1 MIPIALS
8 YKIIKNPASTEAS
21 PRHLEILDLT
31 AYQVREEAAVWEEET
46 VPEERNVLE
55 EELRRKLTEENERL
69 REELLAEAALAV
81 EDLKEA
87 AYGEAREEGYQAGLA
102 AAKAEGQR
110 IRENAMNLLKEAQ
123 NRAKTYFLEESDRLL
138 QLSVD
143 IAEKIIRQTLD
154 RQEEGILCLA
164 RPILQDYAKTESLI
178 VTCHPDLLAEVQ
190 SRRGEIEKLCPQ
202 ARILI
207 LEDKTLEPQGL
218 ILENEDQITD
228 LQIKK
233 QLQRFLEL
241 AKG

>member
-1 MIPIALS
+1 
-8 YKIIKNPASTEAS
+8 
-21 PRHLEILDLT
+21 
-31 AYQVREEAAVWEEET
+31 
-46 VPEERNVLE
+46 
-55 EELRRKLTEENERL
+55 
-69 REELLAEAALAV
+69 
-81 EDLKEA
+81 
-87 AYGEAREEGYQAGLA
+87 
-102 AAKAEGQR
+102 
-110 IRENAMNLLKEAQ
+110 
-123 NRAKTYFLEESDRLL
+123 
-138 QLSVD
+138 VD